1 MSKLEIVKFDEK
13 ALRQPTHEV
22 DVPLSDSLKE
32 LAATMIA
39 LMLAHKGVGLAAP
52 QVNRPERI
60 FVANLSDGHH
70 IFVNPTI
77 TEYSEAQGTE
87 KEGCLSLPGVTVAV
101 RRSKFVRVT
110 YADASG
116 QLFENKKF
124 KRHDARIVQHE
135 YDHLRNVLIS
145 DYAKKIKP
153 SILETA

>member
-1 MSKLEIVKFDEK
+1 MSKLKIVEFDEK
-13 ALRQPTHEV
+13 ALRQPTHTV

-32 LAATMIA
+32 LTATMIA
-39 LMLAHKGVGLAAP
+39 LMITHEGVGLAAP
-52 QVNRPERI
+52 QVNRPECI
-60 FVANLSDGHH
+60 FVANLSDGYH

-101 RRSKFVRVT
+101 RRSKFIRVT

-124 KRHDARIVQHE
+124 KRHDARIIQHE
-135 YDHLRNVLIS
+135 VDHLNQRLIS

-153 SILETA
+153 SISETA